1 MIEGLKVTVTG
12 HEVAELARKQA
23 AFHAGR
29 AEFYNQQLAL
39 YANQLQGAP
48 SLQAYSNQDPRQAAQ
63 SKATEHQSKQEHLLF
78 VADHIK
84 VGEDYLLGDRDLKTL
99 GIVKHSGIFM

>member
-29 AEFYNQQLAL
+29 ADFYNQQLAL
-39 YANQLQGAP
+39 YASQPQGNP
-48 SLQAYSNQDPRQAAQ
+48 SLQMYSNQDPRQAAQ
-63 SKATEHQSKQEHLLF
+63 SKAAAHQSKRDHLLF
-78 VADHIK
+78 IADHINAT
-84 VGEDYLLGDRDLKTL
+84 EDYLLESRDLQTL
-99 GIVKHSGIFM
+99 GIIKHAGFFG

>member
-23 AFHAGR
+23 AFHAAR

-39 YANQLQGAP
+39 YANQRQGGGDLVGRRCAD
-48 SLQAYSNQDPRQAAQ
+48 QA
-63 SKATEHQSKQEHLLF
+63 
-78 VADHIK
+78 
-84 VGEDYLLGDRDLKTL
+84 
-99 GIVKHSGIFM
+99 